1 MTEELEITLHDQ
13 ITLKKK
19 EAQHCIWNYILNS
32 KPTFAFFRKK
42 KNQKP
47 TYIKNLVCIF
57 LPCHLPTEGREY
69 QNLLFSPTDWDGLT
83 SETGNHNISQTSIN
97 IRNFPSS
104 TGALFSQL
112 ARSGLCVVMK
122 PRAMHGRHWHVKR
135 RTNNHQETWLAALRP
150 ICPVLFIEKKW
161 WIQFRGRDQWR
172 WPLAGGGICSGFH
185 LHRRACMWFSSI

>member
-57 LPCHLPTEGREY
+57 LPCHLPTEGQEY

-83 SETGNHNISQTSIN
+83 SETGNHNISQTSIIILVN
-97 IRNFPSS
+97 
-104 TGALFSQL
+104 
-112 ARSGLCVVMK
+112 RSETSPVAQVHCFLSW
-122 PRAMHGRHWHVKR
+122 HGQACAWSWSHGPCMADIDTWNEEQTITRRH
-135 RTNNHQETWLAALRP
+135 
-150 ICPVLFIEKKW
+150 
-161 WIQFRGRDQWR
+161 D
-172 WPLAGGGICSGFH
+172 
-185 LHRRACMWFSSI
+185 